1 MKSSETMKPCIN
13 IMVLN
18 APIETLPRTSPIT
31 IKKFKS
37 LDINSF
43 YDLLNLFP
51 NRYENYF
58 LISNI
63 KDLQAGEI
71 VTVKGIIEEFK
82 NTYTKKHITIQKARL
97 TDNTG
102 YIELVWYN
110 QPYLSQMIKKGTFFA
125 AAGLV
130 KQYFDSFSLETREY
144 EILRDIN
151 DQTLH
156 TGRIVPVYPE
166 KRGLSSHTIREKI
179 FYIVKELNDTILPEW
194 LTDEIITYNNL
205 MPLLSAYKEV
215 HFPSNQSTILQAT
228 ERLSF
233 DELFTI
239 QLSAQLI
246 KKEWQKEQVGHMF
259 SVETPLMASLQT
271 FIQNLPFPLTGA
283 QNRVVNE
290 ILDDLKKPTP
300 MNRFVQGDVGSGK
313 TVVAAIATYLAH
325 LNGFQSLLMAPTEI
339 LAQQHYQTISK
350 LFENYNLKIGL
361 QTGSKKIVKKS
372 TDRSKPVPTL
382 PYDVVIGTHALLN
395 DSLQSDKIGHVII
408 DEQHRFG
415 VVQRAQLKQKG
426 INPHLLTMTATPIP
440 RTVMLTLYGELD
452 LSVIDEMPKG
462 RLPIKTFVVPP
473 VKRSNGYEW
482 IKKQIQE
489 TQCQVF
495 IICPLIEELEGET
508 LKSMKAATKEY
519 EHLQK
524 HVFPKLAV
532 GLLHGKMKPKEKEQV
547 MQDFKN
553 KKYDILVSTSVVEVG
568 IDVPNATIMIIEG
581 AERFGLA
588 QLHQLRGRV
597 GRGENQSYCFLYTET
612 PDQKSSTRLHFFATT
627 NSGLALAEYDFKL
640 RGPGDVYG
648 KRQHGYADLKIA
660 KLSDTDL
667 IQKTKSA
674 ASYFANH
681 YQIEKYPDIQER
693 IKRYDLDQISRD

>member
-1 MKSSETMKPCIN
+1 MKPCIN

-18 APIETLPRTSPIT
+18 APIETLPRTSPVT

-51 NRYENYF
+51 NRYENYS

-110 QPYLSQMIKKGTFFA
+110 QPYLAQMIKKGTFLA
-125 AAGLV
+125 AAGMV
-130 KQYFDSFSLETREY
+130 KQYFDSYSLDTKEY
-144 EILRDIN
+144 EVLREIQDPTI
-151 DQTLH
+151 H
-156 TGRIVPVYPE
+156 TGRIVPIYPE
-166 KRGLSSHTIREKI
+166 KRGLSSRIIREKI
-179 FYIVKELNDTILPEW
+179 FYLINELNESIIPEW
-194 LTDEIITYNNL
+194 LSEEIITYNKL
-205 MPLLSAYKEV
+205 IPLLTAYKEI
-215 HFPSNQSTILQAT
+215 HFPSNQSTILRAI

-283 QNRVVNE
+283 QNRVVDE
-290 ILDDLKKPTP
+290 IIEDLKKPTP

-313 TVVAAIATYLAH
+313 TVVAAIAAYLAH
-325 LNGFQSLLMAPTEI
+325 LNGFQTLLMAPTEI

-372 TDRSKPVPTL
+372 TDRSGPVPTL
-382 PYDVVIGTHALLN
+382 LYDVVIGTHALLN
-395 DSLQSDKIGHVII
+395 DSLQSEKIGLVII

-415 VVQRAQLKQKG
+415 VAQRAQLKQKG

-473 VKRSNGYEW
+473 EKRSNGYEW

-495 IICPLIEELEGET
+495 IICPLIEESEGET

-581 AERFGLA
+581 ADRFGLA

-612 PDQKSSTRLHFFATT
+612 PDQKSSNRLQFFAKT

-640 RGPGDVYG
+640 RGPGDIYG